1 MHRYTVSM
9 LPTHRPPTDLQVS
22 DPLGVAGA
30 PQETWG
36 AVQAHLEGSARAGG
50 RLILVTDRQG
60 DRLNAA
66 YAALLVQGTQAVIA
80 APAFGPRYGRPG
92 AEALAELVQWT
103 QERNWPVRETVL
115 NPSDFVR
122 VLAEPDAEEVGRL
135 IAASTP
141 SDPGIYTTLPKL
153 KPVDEDGWDEA

>member
-1 MHRYTVSM
+1 MQ
-9 LPTHRPPTDLQVS
+9 PTHRSPTDLQVS
-22 DPLGVAGA
+22 DPLGVPGA

-36 AVQAHLEGSARAGG
+36 AVQAHLEGAARAGG

-66 YAALLVQGTQAVIA
+66 YAALIVQNGQAVIA

-92 AEALAELVQWT
+92 AEALAELVRWA

-115 NPSDFVR
+115 NSSDFVR
-122 VLAEPDAEEVGRL
+122 VLAEPDAEEIGRL
-135 IAASTP
+135 IAASNP

-153 KPVDEDGWDEA
+153 KPVDEDGWEDD